1 MFGTGGSFLRQQS
14 KIIIQT
20 LHTVCWCVWLPAA
33 VLSQSFQTKTLLVWC
48 YLTPKACFFLVYV
61 FFFFFRL
68 VSYRFSF
75 VIIFMYWE
83 YPLHLDR
90 SVWNR
95 MFPSSTLFRTCC
107 KYFSHLFTPLNYIW
121 NSTYIIPLMAGFC
134 FILLLFFVSPSLR
147 PLLWLI
153 YRVVL
158 KIKGSSQVLLLNFLI
173 WFCSYFCLICGEDF
187 YTLL

>member
-1 MFGTGGSFLRQQS
+1 MEVFWGNKVKSSS
-14 KIIIQT
+14 KRSTQFADVSGFQ
-20 LHTVCWCVWLPAA
+20 LLCWVSLFRLKLCLYDVIWLPRP
-33 VLSQSFQTKTLLVWC
+33 VFSCVC
-48 YLTPKACFFLVYV
+48 

-68 VSYRFSF
+68 VSYRFCF
-75 VIIFMYWE
+75 VIIFMYWG